1 MVDFALLFRDLI
13 IVWFIEK
20 LMEENNQR
28 SDLEIAGEDVYLNLI
43 SLLWIVQLFTARN
56 ST

>member
-28 SDLEIAGEDVYLNLI
+28 SDLEIVVDAVIEIVNLI
-43 SLLWIVQLFTARN
+43 RSH
-56 ST
+56 SKKH